1 MEILSYNF
9 AIHFGFF
16 LRGGNMGNKQKVTVT
31 VDKGR
36 LMRKLGNLEE
46 DKIAEVNEAI
56 KVSLN
61 G

>member
-1 MEILSYNF
+1 
-9 AIHFGFF
+9 
-16 LRGGNMGNKQKVTVT
+16 MGNKQKVTVT

-36 LMRKLGNLEE
+36 LMRKLGNLEK

-61 G
+61 V

>member
-1 MEILSYNF
+1 MVNLAHIL
-9 AIHFGFF
+9 
-16 LRGGNMGNKQKVTVT
+16 T

-56 KVSLN
+56 KVSL
-61 G
+61 GV

>member
-1 MEILSYNF
+1 
-9 AIHFGFF
+9 
-16 LRGGNMGNKQKVTVT
+16 MGNKQKVTVT